1 LLKKAK
7 KAIKNSDTNIDG
19 FVNDKDG
26 KSGPYGAFIPSVD
39 GKSKLYTDLNVKNE
53 SVDKSKMPC
62 NKPKAQAVGD
72 SQTGK
77 SHVVKACEG
86 GKEKI
91 IRFGQRGVKGSPKK
105 KGESE
110 AYANRRKRF
119 KARHAKNISKGK
131 MSAAYWADKAKW

>member
-7 KAIKNSDTNIDG
+7 KATKRIDTNIDG
-19 FVNDKDG
+19 FVDKRDK

-39 GKSKLYTDLNVKNE
+39 GKGRLYTDLNVKNE

-72 SQTGK
+72 SETGK

-105 KGESE
+105 EGESKS
-110 AYANRRKRF
+110 YASRRERF
-119 KARHAKNISKGK
+119 KSRHAKNIAKGK
-131 MSAAYWADKAKW
+131 MSAAYWADKVKW